1 LAHAGRAAAQVNRRT
16 ACSVCATPYAFL
28 DSVETRAFRPRLRAA
43 ARKDACWLAASTL
56 TALAVSA
63 LCFFAFAA
71 FETGWLPLP
80 SFPVRNVE
88 GAQYTT
94 CMLGVAAAA
103 LGAGAWRAALAAQP
117 QAIRTRELLSAPDAA
132 GRRTPLFALALPRP
146 PTAREAA
153 AAARARQREQ
163 RLRAVAARARMDA
176 AV

>member
-1 LAHAGRAAAQVNRRT
+1 VNRRT

-28 DSVETRAFRPRLRAA
+28 DTVETRPLRLRLRAA
-43 ARKDACWLAASTL
+43 ARKDAFWLAAATA

-80 SFPVRNVE
+80 SFPVRNVQ

-94 CMLGVAAAA
+94 CMLGVAAVV

-117 QAIRTRELLSAPDAA
+117 VALYTRALLSAPDGA
-132 GRRTPLFALALPRP
+132 GGRAPLFELQLPP
-146 PTAREAA
+146 PPSAREAA

-163 RLRAVAARARMDA
+163 RLRAVAARSARMDA